1 MGVHRNQWCN
11 RIFWL
16 LILIVFIWLHPEH
29 AVFLHMINNIWHCSS
44 PLCIP
49 SIPAAINSMYG
60 KETRKPIRYGVGWPK
75 ICGSIPNMGTRFFPP
90 KYPGLSPGP
99 THPFPCAVAVT
110 NLSSVVQ
117 STCNTKLTTHHLR
130 LHYKD
135 GTTLPIPNTP
145 LPSWFKCLITHRNS
159 FTCGSWENLNPIH
172 QSTQHIL

>member
-1 MGVHRNQWCN
+1 MQLFKNCTDAAVTTLLMGVHRNQWCN

-130 LHYKD
+130 LHYKRME
-135 GTTLPIPNTP
+135 LLFQSQIP
-145 LPSWFKCLITHRNS
+145 LCRH
-159 FTCGSWENLNPIH
+159 GLNA
-172 QSTQHIL
+172 